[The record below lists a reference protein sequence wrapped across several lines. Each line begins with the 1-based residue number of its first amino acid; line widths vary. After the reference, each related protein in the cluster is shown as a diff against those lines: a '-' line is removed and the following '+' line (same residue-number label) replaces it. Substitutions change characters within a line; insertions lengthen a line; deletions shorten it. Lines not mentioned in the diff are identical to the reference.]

1 MTVNIPYIQQP
12 FLYTYTIVS
21 QILWNKLALQDK
33 KKKDEEVDEDKAEDE
48 TEERT
53 SVERKET
60 EAKEKQDSTAAEKK
74 EEDGKGLVSYD
85 SQVTTFFCFLL
96 CSNIMYLYL
105 L

>member
-1 MTVNIPYIQQP
+1 MD
-12 FLYTYTIVS
+12 S
-21 QILWNKLALQDK
+21 QIVWNKVLAPQDK

-85 SQVTTFFCFLL
+85 SQVTTFSVFFCVQTL
-96 CSNIMYLYL
+96 CTYSYLP
-105 L
+105 

>member
-1 MTVNIPYIQQP
+1 M
-12 FLYTYTIVS
+12 
-21 QILWNKLALQDK
+21 
-33 KKKDEEVDEDKAEDE
+33 
-48 TEERT
+48 
-53 SVERKET
+53 ERKET

-105 L
+105 P